1 MRVGLL
7 LSSGTLLVLGLACS
21 GGADELPPPPP
32 PPDGVVTPK
41 AEVPP
46 EPPPPVD
53 PVPTASAAL
62 LPPPWGDLGLAYT
75 DTTVLLVEPA
85 SVVLV
90 TTSAASTDADALF
103 TTWQAS
109 LTAAGFT
116 PGAALVA
123 GDDTTQVWTLGQR
136 RIGIAHGLVDTTA
149 YVMAEDQEKLPTG
162 AISARTTDG
171 AVRILLTAR
180 TSTAVTTPPGEPAPR
195 SGGELPGRDHAFVPA
210 KDKGSAFSPTREGKS
225 GGKKPGGKG
234 KGKKAD

>member
-7 LSSGTLLVLGLACS
+7 LSSSTLLLLGLACS

-32 PPDGVVTPK
+32 PPGGVVAPK
-41 AEVPP
+41 EEVPP
-46 EPPPPVD
+46 EQVPPVD
-53 PVPTASAAL
+53 AHPTASATL
-62 LPPPWGDLGLAYT
+62 LPPPWGDLGLTYT
-75 DTTVLLVEPA
+75 GTTVLLVEPA
-85 SVVLV
+85 SAVLV
-90 TTSAASTDADALF
+90 TTAAASTAADALF

-116 PGAALVA
+116 PGAAVSA

-180 TSTAVTTPPGEPAPR
+180 TSTAVTTPPEELAPR
-195 SGGELPGRDHAFVPA
+195 SGGDLPGKDHPFVSA
-210 KDKGSAFSPTREGKS
+210 KDKGSAFSPTREGKP